1 MSQTGPQKSLLKPI
15 IIGNRKMYL
24 HPPKVLTKVPYR
36 SIQQYKDEII
46 YSSPNCDFLK
56 GESQEVVIVNRM
68 NLFTKTCRTVA
79 RCTSRG
85 ICEETTSDIIV
96 AAIGQKNY
104 ERVLCALS
112 SVFNEETKVRGILAL
127 LGVQKSFN
135 TIGTQSSMEITE
147 VKKDLASTA
156 SQTDDSRLYFSL
168 KERQRRR
175 IRRPLA
181 PYVVTE
187 KVKKFVVNPNDVR
200 KDVNKKKAEEKI
212 QQFREKALP
221 DLREVIDEDSNIS
234 DASNLSSSSWPS
246 VPGILEN
253 TDQFLNQID
262 KVTDKTLNST
272 EIKLK
277 DGSVIMIPVKPE
289 DDFHIATPEVLKNVT
304 REEGLKLLWHQAFID
319 FKLCLEQDED
329 GYYPLHIA
337 VLHNDVDLVRRQC
350 ASLRARHESV
360 DIPAGGLTAL
370 HMAVRQNVSVTC
382 TNILL
387 QNGADP
393 LLCDEDRR
401 CSIHLAAELDSPQLK
416 TLLAYCDTHA
426 RSVLKNNLDF
436 WRPELESKSDN
447 ELTRLMY
454 NCISEMFDDQGYS
467 PLMIAAEAAIPA
479 NVSLLAARAG
489 PLVDAPAP
497 DCGATALYRA
507 VAKACLHAKGY
518 SPLMIAAEA
527 AIPANV
533 SLLAARAGPLVDAP
547 APDCGATALYRAVAK
562 ACLHAKGY
570 SPLMIAAEAAIP
582 ANVSLLAARAGP
594 LVDAPAPDC
603 GATAL
608 YRAVAKAC
616 LHAKGYSPLM
626 IAAEAA
632 IPANVSLLAARAGP
646 LVDAPAPDC
655 GATALYR
662 AVAKAC
668 LHAKETGNTTTTPE
682 KYLKSIEILVEHGAD
697 PSIENQFASSVNT
710 LLTEFNLCSLSMTIA
725 NKMTALKH
733 GRFTRD
739 RLNMI
744 LFKNSDG
751 SIDYT
756 DINDVTDIT
765 PRTVET
771 GLHAVITVD
780 VPEKKRKSNPNVKT
794 DIEKPKF
801 GPKVEVLK
809 QVLTD
814 NKIDYKEININKLN
828 ELKPETAQDVIMQQ
842 VKLGNVIIKPKTD
855 VINDIDSKKLEKRPA
870 ALKVHKVNLKEIN
883 DGSQSSNV
891 TFKRLSSG
899 QMIAIT
905 KTKPPEGVLPPNSD
919 RKFNFIKIK
928 PAPVVNDKII
938 QKSLLKST
946 EFDETRSAK
955 ERKIDNVVIVEN
967 VPVKTGFSIPN
978 VTPGSSKTA
987 RARDIVI
994 SPKISPK
1001 ELSKDLEPK
1010 ESSMDDISQKIII
1023 GKQVVETVKRFKKRK
1038 LVSE

>member
-1 MSQTGPQKSLLKPI
+1 MSQTGPQKTVLKPI

-46 YSSPNCDFLK
+46 YSSPNCDFLR

-85 ICEETTSDIIV
+85 ICVETTSDIVV

-127 LGVQKSFN
+127 LGVQKTFN

-147 VKKDLASTA
+147 VKKDLASTG

-168 KERQRRR
+168 KEKQRRR

-187 KVKKFVVNPNDVR
+187 KVKKFVVNPSDVR
-200 KDVNKKKAEEKI
+200 KNVTKKKAEEKI

-221 DLREVIDEDSNIS
+221 ELREVIDEDSNIS
-234 DASNLSSSSWPS
+234 DASNLSASSWPS
-246 VPGILEN
+246 VPGILDN

-272 EIKLK
+272 EIKLR

-370 HMAVRQNVSVTC
+370 HMAVRQNVSVAC

-393 LLCDEDRR
+393 LLCDQDRR
-401 CSIHLAAELDSPQLK
+401 CSIHLAAELDSPQLR

-436 WRPELESKSDN
+436 WRPELDSKSDN

-467 PLMIAAEAAIPA
+467 PLMIAAEAGIPS
-479 NVSLLAARAG
+479 NVSLLCARCG

-507 VAKACLHAKGY
+507 VA
-518 SPLMIAAEA
+518 
-527 AIPANV
+527 
-533 SLLAARAGPLVDAP
+533 R
-547 APDCGATALYRAVAK
+547 
-562 ACLHAKGY
+562 
-570 SPLMIAAEAAIP
+570 
-582 ANVSLLAARAGP
+582 
-594 LVDAPAPDC
+594 
-603 GATAL
+603 
-608 YRAVAKAC
+608 
-616 LHAKGYSPLM
+616 
-626 IAAEAA
+626 
-632 IPANVSLLAARAGP
+632 
-646 LVDAPAPDC
+646 
-655 GATALYR
+655 
-662 AVAKAC
+662 AC

-733 GRFTRD
+733 GRFARD

-756 DINDVTDIT
+756 DINDVTDVT

-780 VPEKKRKSNPNVKT
+780 VPEKKRKSSPNVNT
-794 DIEKPKF
+794 DISTASKPKF
-801 GPKVEVLK
+801 GPKIEVLK

-814 NKIDYKEININKLN
+814 NKIDYKEVNINKLN

-855 VINDIDSKKLEKRPA
+855 VNDIESNKLELKRPA
-870 ALKVHKVNLKEIN
+870 LKIHKVNLKEIN
-883 DGSQSSNV
+883 DGSQNSSV

-928 PAPVVNDKII
+928 PAPIVNNDKII
-938 QKSLLKST
+938 QKSPKKST
-946 EFDETRSAK
+946 EVDEIRSAK

-967 VPVKTGFSIPN
+967 VPVNTGFQIPN

-1001 ELSKDLEPK
+1001 ELSKNLVPK
-1010 ESSMDDISQKIII
+1010 ELSMDDISPKIII
-1023 GKQVVETVKRFKKRK
+1023 GKQDVETVKRFKKRK